1 MRYNG
6 NAAARAS
13 QQVWQPQLF
22 RADDVKRDSSGSTNY
37 TRRLLRDNRW
47 QAAVDY
53 SSPMTAW
60 TQEMHK
66 VLAEC
71 GGDKLKAATVLARR
85 YR

>member
-1 MRYNG
+1 MY
-6 NAAARAS
+6 
-13 QQVWQPQLF
+13 
-22 RADDVKRDSSGSTNY
+22 TNY

-53 SSPMTAW
+53 ASPMTAW

-71 GGDKLKAATVLARR
+71 GGDKRKAARVLARR